1 MKVECQLMFCRSI
14 SDTIYHFNG
23 SLIVTIQKVYFEA
36 FDTHFGVLLAG
47 GFQLF
52 VEYIEYCPKNDI
64 NSFLF
69 SVGNQ
74 FRKVQFRN
82 DSQHITAFLVIPTLV
97 EHYKLYIIPAG
108 EVYVIFIGI
117 HIDTCL
123 KGDTFQIPV
132 IPPIPGYFSGL
143 YP

>member
-74 FRKVQFRN
+74 FRKR
-82 DSQHITAFLVIPTLV
+82 
-97 EHYKLYIIPAG
+97 
-108 EVYVIFIGI
+108 
-117 HIDTCL
+117 
-123 KGDTFQIPV
+123 PV
-132 IPPIPGYFSGL
+132 PE
-143 YP
+143 